1 MVDVVC
7 KVLVKKFQ
15 YYYFWLFFQSSVP
28 VKQKTRYNNTLNMSH
43 MLYIFLVTM
52 NFYFNPLQMK
62 CRLLYLKAQSVP
74 HSKHFL
80 SRL

>member
-1 MVDVVC
+1 MVDVAR
-7 KVLVKKFQ
+7 KILVKKFQ

-28 VKQKTRYNNTLNMSH
+28 TKQKTRYNNTMNMCH

-62 CRLLYLKAQSVP
+62 RRLLCLKTKFVP
-74 HSKHFL
+74 CGKHFL
-80 SRL
+80 SQL